1 MPFIAPQTPPDIH
14 FHQLLREAR
23 DGSTE
28 ARWLVVQL
36 FRKMML
42 TIANEEVNQ
51 AIQAREAPSD
61 IVQETIVEAQRD
73 LDRFHGMTESEMRG
87 WLKRV
92 LKRNIQNLHLKY
104 RTIKRDLNRERPIE
118 VKSQMSDPKMTDPG
132 PSPSSVLD
140 RRERLQGIDR
150 AMKTLPKH
158 YQQVIELYYRK
169 GLSFTQIGEIM
180 ERTEGAVRQLHAR
193 SLHELSKRMR

>member
-1 MPFIAPQTPPDIH
+1 MPLFAPQTPPEIR

-42 TIANEEVNQ
+42 TIANEEVDQ
-51 AIQAREAPSD
+51 AVQAREAPSD

-73 LDRFHGMTESEMRG
+73 LDRFHGMTEKEMRG
-87 WLKRV
+87 WLRRV

-104 RTIKRDLNRERPIE
+104 RTIKRDLKRERSIE
-118 VKSQMSDPKMTDPG
+118 TPTQSHDLSMTDPG
-132 PSPSSVLD
+132 PSPSTVLD

-150 AMKTLPKH
+150 VIKTLPDH
-158 YQQVIELYYRK
+158 YRQVIELYYRK
-169 GLSFTQIGEIM
+169 GFTFAQIGEVM
-180 ERTEGAVRQLHAR
+180 KRSEGAVRQLHAR
-193 SLHELSKRMR
+193 SLHELSKRLK

>member
-1 MPFIAPQTPPDIH
+1 MPLLAPRTQPEFR

-42 TIANEEVNQ
+42 TIANDEVDQ

-73 LDRFHGMTESEMRG
+73 LDRFHGMTENEMRG
-87 WLKRV
+87 WLRQV

-118 VKSQMSDPKMTDPG
+118 VPAQLGDPNMTDPA
-132 PSPSSVLD
+132 PSPSTVLD
-140 RRERLQGIDR
+140 RCERLQGIHR
-150 AMKTLPKH
+150 AMKTLPDH
-158 YQQVIELYYRK
+158 YRQVIELYYLQ
-169 GLSFTQIGEIM
+169 GLTFAKIGEIM
-180 ERTEGAVRQLHAR
+180 TRSEGAVRQIHAR
-193 SLHELSKRMR
+193 SLHELSKRLK

>member
-1 MPFIAPQTPPDIH
+1 MPLLAPQTPPE
-14 FHQLLREAR
+14 FRFQQLLREAR

-36 FRKMML
+36 FRNMML
-42 TIANEEVNQ
+42 TIANDEMDQ

-73 LDRFHGMTESEMRG
+73 LHRFRGMTEKEMRG
-87 WLKRV
+87 WLRRV

-118 VKSQMSDPKMTDPG
+118 TPFQMNDPLIPDPC
-132 PSPSSVLD
+132 PSPSTVLD
-140 RRERLQGIDR
+140 RRERLQGIR
-150 AMKTLPKH
+150 LAVKNLPDH
-158 YQQVIELYYRK
+158 YQQVIELYYLK
-169 GLSFTQIGEIM
+169 GFSFAQIGKIM
-180 ERTEGAVRQLHAR
+180 RRSEGAVRQLHAR
-193 SLHELSKRMR
+193 SLLELSKRLK